1 MNRLAPID
9 AAFVYME
16 TPSSHMHVTG
26 VIIVDPSTMR
36 GGYSFEAIREMLA
49 SRIHLLPP
57 YRRRL
62 LTVPFH
68 VDDPV
73 FIEDPDFDITNHV
86 HRVTVPPPGS
96 RVELAEVIGDVAGRA
111 LDRSKP
117 LWETVVVEGAADGTV
132 ALVCKVHH
140 ACIDGVTGADLMSQL
155 FDLEPDAPEPPPPS
169 EPWVPDRV
177 PSDLELLAEA
187 GKSRLTT
194 PLRGLR
200 GIGRMGAT
208 VVRTAASIIGR
219 DDGERSPALPFTAPK
234 TKFTGALTPHRS
246 VAFTQTDFE
255 DLHVVK
261 TVFEVK
267 INDVVLAACTLALR
281 RYLLDH
287 DDLPDRPLV
296 SMEPVSVH
304 GQDGQEGTNQVSSM
318 AVRLPVQLE
327 DPVDQL
333 LEIREDTVAS
343 KEMHNAIGAD
353 VLRDLT
359 QFAPPVLF
367 NRAMRLYSSMGLAS
381 HHRPVQ
387 NLVISNVPGP
397 PIPLYC
403 AGARVVAVYPF
414 GPLIEGAG
422 INITVLSNMGNMDF
436 GVIGCTETA
445 PDLWDLADGF
455 ARAVKDLRAAADT
468 VSEERALAE
477 ADEPPPAA
485 PADKAPAQKASAKKA
500 PAKKR
505 SVRAA
510 AKKAATPASD

>member
-9 AAFVYME
+9 AAFLYME

-26 VIIVDPSTMR
+26 VIIVDPSTMH
-36 GGYSFEAIREMLA
+36 GGYSFEAIREMLS

-68 VDDPV
+68 LDDPV

-86 HRVTVPPPGS
+86 HRVTVPPPGG
-96 RVELAEVIGDVAGRA
+96 REELAEVIGDVAGRA

-117 LWETVVVEGAADGTV
+117 LWETIVVEGTADGTV

-155 FDLEPDAPEPPPPS
+155 FDLEPDAPEPPPPA
-169 EPWVPDRV
+169 EEWVPDRV
-177 PSDLELLAEA
+177 PSDLELLADA
-187 GKSRLTT
+187 GRSRLTT
-194 PLRGLR
+194 PLRGLQ
-200 GIGRMGAT
+200 GLGRIGAT
-208 VVRTAASIIGR
+208 VVRTAASVIGR
-219 DDGERSPALPFTAPK
+219 DEDERSPALPFTAPK

-246 VAFTQTDFE
+246 VAFAQTDFE
-255 DLHVVK
+255 DLRVVK
-261 TVFEVK
+261 TVFGVK
-267 INDVVLAACTLALR
+267 INDVVLASCTLALR
-281 RYLLDH
+281 RYLIAH
-287 DDLPDRPLV
+287 DDLPDKPLV

-333 LEIREDTVAS
+333 LEIREDTLAS

-445 PDLWDLADGF
+445 PDLWSLADGF
-455 ARAVKDLRAAADT
+455 GQAVKDLRAAADA
-468 VSEERALAE
+468 VLAE
-477 ADEPPPAA
+477 REAEAAAALDPLPAA
-485 PADKAPAQKASAKKA
+485 VT
-500 PAKKR
+500 AKKR
-505 SVRAA
+505 APRRTA
-510 AKKAATPASD
+510 AKKPPDGA

>member
-1 MNRLAPID
+1 MGHHGARSGTDEMNRLAPID
-9 AAFVYME
+9 AAFLYME

-36 GGYSFEAIREMLA
+36 DGYSFEAIRDMLS

-62 LTVPFH
+62 LVVPFH
-68 VDDPV
+68 LDDPV
-73 FIEDPDFDITNHV
+73 WIEDPEFDITNHV
-86 HRVTVPPPGS
+86 HRVAVPPPGT
-96 RVELAEVIGDVAGRA
+96 RRELADIISDIAGRP
-111 LDRSKP
+111 LDRSRP
-117 LWETVVVEGAADGTV
+117 LWETVVVEGGDDGTV
-132 ALVCKVHH
+132 ALICKVHH
-140 ACIDGVTGADLMSQL
+140 CCIDGVTGADLMSQL
-155 FDLEPDAPEPPPPS
+155 FDLEPDAPEPPPPA
-169 EPWVPDRV
+169 EAWEPDRV
-177 PSDLELLAEA
+177 PSDLELLAAA
-187 GKSRLTT
+187 GRSRLTD

-200 GIGRMGAT
+200 SLGRIGST
-208 VVRTAASIIGR
+208 VVRTATSVLGH
-219 DDGERSPALPFTAPK
+219 DDAEGPSPALPFTAPK
-234 TKFTGALTPHRS
+234 TKFTGALTPHRA
-246 VAFTQTDFE
+246 VAFGQADFE
-255 DLHVVK
+255 DLRFIK
-261 TVFEVK
+261 ATFDVK

-287 DDLPDRPLV
+287 DDLPDKPLI

-304 GQDGQEGTNQVSSM
+304 GEGQQEGTNQVSSM

-333 LEIREDTVAS
+333 LEIREDTKAA

-397 PIPLYC
+397 PVPLYC

-436 GVIGCTETA
+436 GVIGCRETT

-455 ARAVKDLRAAADT
+455 GQAVKDLRAAADE
-468 VSEERALAE
+468 VA
-477 ADEPPPAA
+477 AD
-485 PADKAPAQKASAKKA
+485 AD
-500 PAKKR
+500 
-505 SVRAA
+505 
-510 AKKAATPASD
+510 

>member
-9 AAFVYME
+9 AAFLYME

-26 VIIVDPSTMR
+26 VIIVDPSTMH
-36 GGYSFEAIREMLA
+36 GGYSFEAIREMLS

-68 VDDPV
+68 LDDPV

-86 HRVTVPPPGS
+86 HRVTVPPPGG
-96 RVELAEVIGDVAGRA
+96 REELAEVIGDVAGRA

-117 LWETVVVEGAADGTV
+117 LWETIVVEGTADGTV

-155 FDLEPDAPEPPPPS
+155 FDLEPDAPEPPPPA
-169 EPWVPDRV
+169 EEWVPDRV
-177 PSDLELLAEA
+177 PSDLELLADA
-187 GKSRLTT
+187 GRSRLTT
-194 PLRGLR
+194 PLRGLQ
-200 GIGRMGAT
+200 GLGRIGAT
-208 VVRTAASIIGR
+208 VVRTAASVIGR
-219 DDGERSPALPFTAPK
+219 DEDERSPALPFTAPK

-246 VAFTQTDFE
+246 VAFAQTDFE
-255 DLHVVK
+255 DLRVVK
-261 TVFEVK
+261 TVFGVK
-267 INDVVLAACTLALR
+267 INDVVLASCTLALR
-281 RYLLDH
+281 RYLIAH
-287 DDLPDRPLV
+287 DDLPDKPLV

-333 LEIREDTVAS
+333 LEIREDTLAS

-445 PDLWDLADGF
+445 PDLWSLADGF
-455 ARAVKDLRAAADT
+455 GQAVKDLRAAADA
-468 VSEERALAE
+468 VLAE
-477 ADEPPPAA
+477 REAEAAAALDPPPAA
-485 PADKAPAQKASAKKA
+485 VT
-500 PAKKR
+500 AKKR
-505 SVRAA
+505 APRRTA
-510 AKKAATPASD
+510 AKKPPDGA

>member
-9 AAFVYME
+9 AAFLYME

-26 VIIVDPSTMR
+26 VIILDPSTMR
-36 GGYSFEAIREMLA
+36 GGYSFEAIRDMLA

-68 VDDPV
+68 LDDPV

-86 HRVTVPPPGS
+86 HRMAVPPPG
-96 RVELAEVIGDVAGRA
+96 RREDLAEIIGDVAGRA
-111 LDRSKP
+111 LDRGKP
-117 LWETVVVEGAADGTV
+117 LWETVVVEGSDDGTV
-132 ALVCKVHH
+132 ALICKVHH

-155 FDLEPDAPEPPPPS
+155 FDLDPDAPEPPAPAEAWS
-169 EPWVPDRV
+169 PDRI
-177 PSDLELLAEA
+177 PSDLELLADA
-187 GKSRLTT
+187 GRNRLLD

-200 GIGRMGAT
+200 GIGRLGAT
-208 VVRTAASIIGR
+208 VVRTASSALGR
-219 DDGERSPALPFTAPK
+219 DGDERAPALPFTAPK

-246 VAFTQTDFE
+246 VAFGQADFD
-255 DLHVVK
+255 DLRVVK
-261 TVFEVK
+261 KVFDVK

-281 RYLLDH
+281 RYLEAH
-287 DDLPDRPLV
+287 DDLPERPLI

-304 GQDGQEGTNQVSSM
+304 GEGTQEGTNQVSSM
-318 AVRLPVQLE
+318 AVRLPVQLD

-333 LEIREDTVAS
+333 LELREDTKAA

-367 NRAMRLYSSMGLAS
+367 NRAMRLYSAMGLAS

-455 ARAVKDLRAAADT
+455 GQAVKELRAAADA
-468 VSEERALAE
+468 VAAAGE
-477 ADEPPPAA
+477 DPAA
-485 PADKAPAQKASAKKA
+485 
-500 PAKKR
+500 
-505 SVRAA
+505 V
-510 AKKAATPASD
+510 

>member
-9 AAFVYME
+9 AAFLYME

-68 VDDPV
+68 LSDPV

-86 HRVTVPPPGS
+86 HRMAVPPPGG
-96 RVELAEVIGDVAGRA
+96 REELAEIIGDVAGRA
-111 LDRSKP
+111 LDRGKP
-117 LWETVVVEGAADGTV
+117 LWETVVVEGSADGTI

-155 FDLEPDAPEPPPPS
+155 FVLEPDAPEPPPPA
-169 EPWVPDRV
+169 EEWTPDRI
-177 PSDLELLAEA
+177 PSDLELLADA
-187 GKSRLTT
+187 GRDRLLD

-200 GIGRMGAT
+200 GLGRLGST
-208 VVRTAASIIGR
+208 VVRTASSAIGR
-219 DDGERSPALPFTAPK
+219 DDDERAPALPFTAPK

-246 VAFTQTDFE
+246 VAFGQADFD
-255 DLHVVK
+255 DLHVTK
-261 TVFEVK
+261 KVFDVK
-267 INDVVLAACTLALR
+267 INDVVLAACTMALR
-281 RYLLDH
+281 RYLEDH
-287 DDLPDRPLV
+287 DDLPDKPLV

-304 GQDGQEGTNQVSSM
+304 GEGTQEGTNQVSSM
-318 AVRLPVQLE
+318 AVRLPVQLD

-333 LEIREDTVAS
+333 LEIREDTTAA

-422 INITVLSNMGNMDF
+422 LNITVLSNMGNMDF

-445 PDLWDLADGF
+445 PDLWSLADGF
-455 ARAVKDLRAAADT
+455 GQAVKDLRAAADA
-468 VSEERALAE
+468 VLAE
-477 ADEPPPAA
+477 REAGAAATVEVPP
-485 PADKAPAQKASAKKA
+485 A

-505 SVRAA
+505 APRKKAA
-510 AKKAATPASD
+510 AKKAASPPDA

>member
-9 AAFVYME
+9 AAFLYME

-26 VIIVDPSTMR
+26 VIIVDPSTMH
-36 GGYSFEAIREMLA
+36 GGYSFEAIREMLS

-68 VDDPV
+68 LDDPV

-86 HRVTVPPPGS
+86 HRVTVPPPGG
-96 RVELAEVIGDVAGRA
+96 REELAAVIGDVAGRA

-117 LWETVVVEGAADGTV
+117 LWETVVVEGTADGTV

-155 FDLEPDAPEPPPPS
+155 FDLEPDAPEPPPA
-169 EPWVPDRV
+169 EEWVPDRV
-177 PSDLELLAEA
+177 PSDLELLADA
-187 GKSRLTT
+187 GRSRLTT
-194 PLRGLR
+194 PLRGLQ
-200 GIGRMGAT
+200 GLGRMGAT
-208 VVRTAASIIGR
+208 VVRTAASVIGR
-219 DDGERSPALPFTAPK
+219 NDDERSPALPFTAPK

-246 VAFTQTDFE
+246 VAFAQTDFE
-255 DLHVVK
+255 DLRVVK
-261 TVFEVK
+261 TVFGVK

-281 RYLLDH
+281 RYLIAH
-287 DDLPDRPLV
+287 DDLPDKPLV

-333 LEIREDTVAS
+333 LEIREDTLAS

-445 PDLWDLADGF
+445 PDLWSLADGF
-455 ARAVKDLRAAADT
+455 GQAVKDLRAAADA
-468 VSEERALAE
+468 VLAE
-477 ADEPPPAA
+477 REAEAAAALDPPPAA
-485 PADKAPAQKASAKKA
+485 VT
-500 PAKKR
+500 AKKR
-505 SVRAA
+505 APRRTA
-510 AKKAATPASD
+510 AKKPPDGA

>member
-26 VIIVDPSTMR
+26 VIIIDPSTMR

-86 HRVTVPPPGS
+86 HRVTAPPPGS
-96 RVELAEVIGDVAGRA
+96 RVELGAVIGDVAGRA

-155 FDLEPDAPEPPPPS
+155 FDLEPDAPEPPPPT
-169 EPWVPDRV
+169 EAWVPDRV

-200 GIGRMGAT
+200 GIGRVGAT

-219 DDGERSPALPFTAPK
+219 DDAERSPALPFTAPK

-261 TVFEVK
+261 TVFGVK

-287 DDLPDRPLV
+287 DDLPDKPLV

-304 GQDGQEGTNQVSSM
+304 GQDGQDGQEGTNQVSSM

-333 LEIREDTVAS
+333 LEIREDTLAS

-455 ARAVKDLRAAADT
+455 GVAVKDLRAEADRVVADQAAEAAAAD
-468 VSEERALAE
+468 AK
-477 ADEPPPAA
+477 PA
-485 PADKAPAQKASAKKA
+485 PKAPARKRTPRKTAAKKA
-500 PAKKR
+500 PD
-505 SVRAA
+505 
-510 AKKAATPASD
+510 TD

>member
-1 MNRLAPID
+1 MSAVNRLAPID
-9 AAFVYME
+9 AAFLYME

-26 VIIVDPSTMR
+26 VIILDPSTMR
-36 GGYSFEAIREMLA
+36 GGYSFDAVREMLA

-68 VDDPV
+68 LNDPV
-73 FIEDPDFDITNHV
+73 WIEDPDFDIANHV
-86 HRVTVPPPGS
+86 HQVAVPPPGG
-96 RVELAEVIGDVAGRA
+96 RDELGEIIGDVAGRP
-111 LDRSKP
+111 LDRGKP

-132 ALVCKVHH
+132 ALIAKVHH

-155 FDLEPDAPEPPPPS
+155 FDLEPDAPAPPPPA
-169 EPWVPDRV
+169 EAWEPDRV
-177 PSDLELLAEA
+177 PSELELLADA
-187 GKSRLTT
+187 GRGRLTD
-194 PLRGLR
+194 PFRGLK
-200 GIGRMGAT
+200 GLASMGTT
-208 VVRTAASIIGR
+208 VVRTALSVLNR
-219 DDGERSPALPFTAPK
+219 DSDERAPALPFTAPK

-246 VAFTQTDFE
+246 VAFGQADFD
-255 DLHVVK
+255 DLHVAK
-261 TVFEVK
+261 KVFDVK
-267 INDVVLAACTLALR
+267 INDVVLAACTMALR
-281 RYLLDH
+281 RYLEDH
-287 DDLPDRPLV
+287 DDLPDRPLI

-304 GQDGQEGTNQVSSM
+304 GEGTQEGTNQVSSM

-333 LEIREDTVAS
+333 LEIREDTKAA

-445 PDLWDLADGF
+445 PDLWALADGF
-455 ARAVKDLRAAADT
+455 GQAVKDLRAAADR
-468 VSEERALAE
+468 VLAE
-477 ADEPPPAA
+477 RD
-485 PADKAPAQKASAKKA
+485 
-500 PAKKR
+500 
-505 SVRAA
+505 
-510 AKKAATPASD
+510 